1 MANLKGAKKRGLQF
15 WQAAVARVQAG
26 ENLAEVALELGVDRR
41 GLARWQEKL
50 DPEMLRTDRR
60 REKAL
65 VTEVEQLKKALAEKV
80 LEVDFLQ
87 GALHKIEA
95 RRQGQTSTGAK
106 ASTTRSGKVMPV
118 QGSLSVERMCQVAVV
133 SRAGYYRSFAEQCPD
148 EEEMMV
154 RSVIQK
160 VVVENRRRY
169 GYRRVW
175 FELNH
180 TLGMVVNHKRV
191 LRLMREDNLLALQ
204 RKQFVMTTDSNHSLE
219 IALNLARH
227 MKLTAV
233 NQLWVADITYIRLR
247 QQFVYLAV
255 VLDAY
260 SRKVLGWE
268 LSRSLSSDL
277 AVRALEQA
285 IVMRQPAPGLVHHS
299 DRGVQYASRGY
310 VELLE
315 KHQMVASMS
324 RPGNPYDNA
333 RCERFMLTLKQE
345 EINAS
350 AYRDLEHLR
359 ENLGDFIERYYN
371 RKRLHSA
378 LRYRTPEEFEREQ
391 SQNQDQSLRVA
402 TVTLTFGKAN
412 TLLGSGTG
420 TQTPSPSPN
429 PNPLLE
435 NNEGAL

>member
-1 MANLKGAKKRGLQF
+1 MR
-15 WQAAVARVQAG
+15 
-26 ENLAEVALELGVDRR
+26 
-41 GLARWQEKL
+41 
-50 DPEMLRTDRR
+50 
-60 REKAL
+60 
-65 VTEVEQLKKALAEKV
+65 
-80 LEVDFLQ
+80 
-87 GALHKIEA
+87 
-95 RRQGQTSTGAK
+95 
-106 ASTTRSGKVMPV
+106 V
-118 QGSLSVERMCQVAVV
+118 QGSELEEGKATSGLSSESGLSVEKMCQVAVV

-160 VVVENRRRY
+160 IVVEHRRRY

-180 TLGMVVNHKRV
+180 KLGMVVNHKRV
-191 LRLMREDNLLALQ
+191 LRLMREDNLLALE
-204 RKQFVMTTDSNHSLE
+204 RKQFVMTTDSNHRLE

-227 MKLTAV
+227 MKLTGV
-233 NQLWVADITYIRLR
+233 NQLWVADITYLRLR
-247 QQFVYLAV
+247 EQFVYLAV

-268 LSRSLSSDL
+268 LSRSLSSEL
-277 AVRALEQA
+277 AVRALQQA
-285 IVMRQPAPGLVHHS
+285 IVMRQPSPGLVHHS
-299 DRGVQYASRGY
+299 DRGVQYASREY

-333 RCERFMLTLKQE
+333 RCERFMQTLKQE

-359 ENLGDFIERYYN
+359 ENLGEFMERYYN

-378 LRYRTPEEFEREQ
+378 LGYRTPEEFEREQ
-391 SQNQDQSLRVA
+391 SQNQDQSLKVA
-402 TVTLTFGKAN
+402 TVTYTFGKASP
-412 TLLGSGTG
+412 LLGSGTG

-429 PNPLLE
+429 PNPLLG
-435 NNEGAL
+435 NSEGVL